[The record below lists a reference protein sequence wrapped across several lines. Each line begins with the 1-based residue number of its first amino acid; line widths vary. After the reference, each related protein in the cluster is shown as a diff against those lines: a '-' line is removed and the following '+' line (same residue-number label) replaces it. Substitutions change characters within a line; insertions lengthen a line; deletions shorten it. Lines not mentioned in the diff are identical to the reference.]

1 MTGAAPTDQ
10 NAALAAAAALHQ
22 AGQFNEAERAYLA
35 LGDQTG
41 PHRAQTLQLLGLLY
55 RQTGQSLK
63 ALIVYDRLVAL
74 GAVSP
79 NILIIRGDLL
89 QGLGRQVE
97 AVLSYDQALASD
109 PGRAD
114 AHNNRGVALEALG
127 RLSDALESFDASL
140 QHRPDDANT
149 HYNRAGVLAALHRP
163 AEALEAY
170 DRTLNLRPNHAQ
182 TLNNRALVLGALKR
196 WDEALT
202 SLDQALAI
210 APDYADALANR
221 SIALRRLKRP
231 ADALASVDQALAL
244 RPDFPQALTTRGLAL
259 AALGRFEA
267 ALQSHEQA
275 LAGRPAYPEAL
286 NNAALALEGLGRFEE
301 AADRLE
307 AALALDPDFA
317 EAEFNSGLALLR
329 LGRFAAGWRRH
340 EARFRRQG
348 RPGPTYPPDCLWLGA
363 VSPRGETLL
372 LHAEQ
377 GLGDTI
383 QFCRYVAAVR
393 ALGARIVLEV
403 QPALVRLMA
412 GLAGADQ
419 VIAIGD
425 PVPAFDHHT
434 PLMSLPLA
442 LGLGD
447 DLGPAGPYLA
457 ADPGRTKI
465 WRAALGAVSG
475 RRIGLV
481 WSGNPAHEN
490 DLNRSVPV
498 QALAPLLTEVG
509 AHDQIISL
517 QKEVRAADQP
527 WLTTLPQII
536 QVADRLDDF
545 TDTAALVAACDLVIC
560 VDTAVAHLAG
570 ALGRPVWLL
579 LPTPADWRWG
589 ATGEATPWYA
599 TMRLFRQDRPGDWA
613 SVVRRVAEA
622 LANQPGELTA
632 A

>member
-1 MTGAAPTDQ
+1 MTGADPSDP
-10 NAALAAAAALHQ
+10 NAALAAAGALHQ
-22 AGQFNEAERAYLA
+22 AGRFEEAERAYLV
-35 LGDQTG
+35 LFDQTG
-41 PHRAQTLQLLGLLY
+41 PRQAQTLQLLGLLY

-74 GAVSP
+74 GAASP
-79 NILIIRGDLL
+79 DIFIIRGDLL
-89 QGLGRQVE
+89 QGLGRRVE
-97 AVLSYDQALASD
+97 AVSSYDQALASD

-127 RLSDALESFDASL
+127 RLSDALASFDASL
-140 QHRPDDANT
+140 LHRPNDANT
-149 HYNRAGVLAALHRP
+149 LYNRAGVLAGLDRP

-170 DRTLNLRPNHAQ
+170 DQVLNLTPNHAQ
-182 TLNNRALVLGALKR
+182 TLNNRALALGALKR
-196 WDEALT
+196 WDEALA
-202 SLDQALAI
+202 SLDQALVLT
-210 APDYADALANR
+210 PDYPDALANR
-221 SIALRRLKRP
+221 SVALRHLKRP
-231 ADALASVDQALAL
+231 ADALASVDRALAL

-275 LAGRPAYPEAL
+275 LAVRPAYPEAL

-348 RPGPTYPPDCLWLGA
+348 RPGPTYPPDRLWLGA

-383 QFCRYVAAVR
+383 QFCRYVSAVR

-412 GLAGADQ
+412 GLAGVDQ
-419 VIAIGD
+419 IIAIGD
-425 PVPAFDHHT
+425 PVPAFDRHT

-442 LGLGD
+442 LGLAD
-447 DLGPAGPYLA
+447 DLGPADSYLT
-457 ADPGRTKI
+457 ADPDRTKI
-465 WRAALGAVSG
+465 WRAELGVVCG

-490 DLNRSVPV
+490 DLNRSLSV
-498 QALAPLLTEVG
+498 QALAPLLAV
-509 AHDQIISL
+509 ARVNDQIISL

-527 WLTTLPQII
+527 WLATLPQII

-589 ATGEATPWYA
+589 AAGETTPWYA
-599 TMRLFRQDRPGDWA
+599 TMRLFRQDRPGDWDG
-613 SVVRRVAEA
+613 VVRRVAQA
-622 LANQPGELTA
+622 LANQPSEFTA